1 VGEVCNIRVIL
12 GDFMADEEDG
22 KETDWH
28 DDVDKELDELIHRM
42 HALRHCVDC
51 AMEKL
56 MAVE

>member
-1 VGEVCNIRVIL
+1 
-12 GDFMADEEDG
+12 MADEEDG